1 MTPEIDFA
9 KLAASVI
16 QGQINNAVAAASKG
30 IRSVVAKVLAT
41 ITKDLTKYTEAKIR
55 KCSYVR
61 TPIINRDHST
71 HIYNI
76 YVQTRLRMRRNLVTD
91 RTFIAGLSNRASFV
105 IAGNAGSGKSMF
117 MRHLFLELCKA
128 ERSKIPLFFELRE
141 INASE
146 KKDIKEFLYYNLIGS
161 NATITESQFL
171 DSLKAGV
178 FSLILDGFDEIN
190 HKDRKEIETQII
202 KLREQCPDLQ
212 IIVSSRPDADRRLE
226 SWEAFDTV
234 YVEPLEEPQAT
245 ELIDKLEYDAKIK
258 EKFLKEA
265 KSRLFVTHKTFLSNP
280 LLCIMMLVT
289 FEQTGHIPTKRH
301 VFYEKAF
308 DALFSIHD
316 AAKEGVY
323 KRKTYSNLSVDEFRN
338 CMSAFCMVTYLQE
351 LFIFTK
357 SQFRA
362 ALQKALELERLEI
375 NIDDLTSDMIESTCL
390 IQIEGTDY
398 AFTHRSFQEY
408 FAALFISR
416 SPAVGAKALLD
427 SIARRNTDD
436 VISMA
441 FAINRGLIEREW
453 IIPTLERVS
462 NSATAQALQNDP
474 VAFVEEHVGTIL
486 MQIQPNGLPTINL
499 GWVGPRVALL
509 TIGGLYEN
517 EILNIALSSLVATRK
532 DQEEANAYYNR
543 MVLKHDERLKRLG
556 KSRYLVL
563 SLQDLA
569 GC

>member
-308 DALFSIHD
+308 DALFQYTTPQRKASI
-316 AAKEGVY
+316 KE
-323 KRKTYSNLSVDEFRN
+323 RPI
-338 CMSAFCMVTYLQE
+338 Q
-351 LFIFTK
+351 
-357 SQFRA
+357 
-362 ALQKALELERLEI
+362 
-375 NIDDLTSDMIESTCL
+375 TS
-390 IQIEGTDY
+390 
-398 AFTHRSFQEY
+398 R
-408 FAALFISR
+408 
-416 SPAVGAKALLD
+416 
-427 SIARRNTDD
+427 
-436 VISMA
+436 
-441 FAINRGLIEREW
+441 
-453 IIPTLERVS
+453 
-462 NSATAQALQNDP
+462 
-474 VAFVEEHVGTIL
+474 
-486 MQIQPNGLPTINL
+486 
-499 GWVGPRVALL
+499 
-509 TIGGLYEN
+509 
-517 EILNIALSSLVATRK
+517 
-532 DQEEANAYYNR
+532 
-543 MVLKHDERLKRLG
+543 
-556 KSRYLVL
+556 
-563 SLQDLA
+563 
-569 GC
+569 